1 MNIRGPAATVRDDN
15 HDTTPFG
22 VNSIRRFTVQ
32 WCLKSLHKQAC
43 TSNELGVS
51 KNVSEQSIIFLTL
64 GYNRLKQ
71 SGNVDLI
78 QAREDQLINIFNL
91 LDRRITHVITIWE
104 TFSTYTQNL
113 KANSS
118 INKPSLSPVKTSRN
132 SCSSVNFLAGPDFSK
147 VVRLSEISI
156 PEDANRLY

>member
-1 MNIRGPAATVRDDN
+1 M
-15 HDTTPFG
+15 
-22 VNSIRRFTVQ
+22 Q

-104 TFSTYTQNL
+104 TRQAEILAQVLIFWQDL
-113 KANSS
+113 
-118 INKPSLSPVKTSRN
+118 ILVK
-132 SCSSVNFLAGPDFSK
+132 L
-147 VVRLSEISI
+147 
-156 PEDANRLY
+156 